1 MKPPICTHRRTW
13 PDHRANDRVVLKD
26 GQTIARVYEYEHG
39 PQTGEWAWFGQWGG
53 YDNSGV
59 TATLDE
65 TLEVVRDGF
74 RRIAPE
80 A

>member
-1 MKPPICTHRRTW
+1 MTTAPMIAWCLGLAK
-13 PDHRANDRVVLKD
+13 V
-26 GQTIARVYEYEHG
+26 ARVYQHEHG

-59 TATLDE
+59 VATLDAA
-65 TLEVVRDGF
+65 LNAVRDGF
-74 RRIAPE
+74 ERIATN